1 MSCDSP
7 LIIQLGKIEK
17 PIEWIGQ
24 PRLSHTL
31 SKNGHS
37 FSWESPGRLPINWK
51 NTERTKVVVKDKSA
65 NILFTGNVVSRQLKG
80 FPNLTTSCNAVG
92 YSLHTRKNIINDRYR
107 GPLATILGQILEA
120 SGAKDL
126 ITEISYKVG
135 QVLVNNTELINLQE
149 LDKDINIQGKYL
161 DEALDIVLGGL
172 ASWYIQ
178 PATGH
183 LAIYQAPHL
192 NRAAGNINVQQ
203 LEKGCPGVLSPENV
217 QMDFQSPDVSRVIVA
232 RQAEDIIYKEA
243 KEITHSV
250 ARQIFPDSP
259 ERFFKLLDKTNKVIK
274 AVINPVEEPLVCD
287 TLLLD
292 PSSSSFPFNGGSS
305 SFWVLVGDNCSWTA
319 EAANSWVTIT
329 SGISGSGDGMV
340 NFNVAANPFFRP
352 RSTSILVQTSGAS
365 ATHFITQAG
374 DPNGI
379 VTGCDSV
386 FFSLESAEQE
396 GSPDPNGEANYGL
409 FNSPR
414 PKNFTGDSSV
424 DSINTFGAVPY
435 SFYRDDTYTFSIDL
449 TDSEL
454 VGDTVLMH
462 YRLNVFGNSYGADVI
477 ASSGFPF
484 SWEHDGCAYLSRV
497 ELYVNGILTKE
508 IEVEHAGG
516 QEGLVSEAATLVSGF
531 LSPIYTGSE
540 SPIDLSSFIGTEV
553 EISVH
558 FELLIEAATANNPF
572 VSPRESAGC
581 SASFALVC

>member
-24 PRLSHTL
+24 PRLTHSL

-51 NTERTKVVVKDKSA
+51 NTERTKVVIKDKNA

-135 QVLVNNTELINLQE
+135 QVLVNNTELISLQE

-161 DEALDIVLGGL
+161 DEALDMVLGGL

-178 PATGH
+178 PASGH
-183 LAIYQAPHL
+183 LVIYQSPYL
-192 NRAAGNINVQQ
+192 NRAAGSINVQQ
-203 LEKGCPGVLSPENV
+203 LERGCPGVLSPENV
-217 QMDFQSPDVSRVIVA
+217 QMDFQSPDISRVIVA

-287 TLLLD
+287 TLSLD

-329 SGISGSGDGMV
+329 SGMSGSGDGMV

-352 RSTSILVQTSGAS
+352 RSSSILVQTSGAS

-374 DPNGI
+374 DPDGI
-379 VTGCDSV
+379 LLGCDAI
-386 FFSLESAEQE
+386 FFEVSEVEDD
-396 GSPDPNGEANYGL
+396 GDPDNILLIDP
-409 FNSPR
+409 PR
-414 PKNFTGDSSV
+414 PKRVAAGAYLTPLVSPGIHTNGTQGSYQANYTLLLDLTDPSLSSISSV
-424 DSINTFGAVPY
+424 KLRYSVQAIGLSNGNSSTAGGGPYPSPAYNTTATLTIVGVDTITSHVEYAGGELFGPYNQTDSKTSGPFGPLVDIDITDQIGSIVEIDY
-435 SFYRDDTYTFSIDL
+435 FLDTNLFPDPIKGFDPNSIQSVFASQAGIDL
-449 TDSEL
+449 T
-454 VGDTVLMH
+454 
-462 YRLNVFGNSYGADVI
+462 VI
-477 ASSGFPF
+477 
-484 SWEHDGCAYLSRV
+484 C
-497 ELYVNGILTKE
+497 
-508 IEVEHAGG
+508 
-516 QEGLVSEAATLVSGF
+516 
-531 LSPIYTGSE
+531 
-540 SPIDLSSFIGTEV
+540 
-553 EISVH
+553 
-558 FELLIEAATANNPF
+558 TA
-572 VSPRESAGC
+572 
-581 SASFALVC
+581 